1 MSVQNTTRRRQ
12 LSEADIA
19 MLLAVDATTDG
30 WRGRAPAALASL
42 TSRGYLSC
50 GTMLTNAG
58 RRALGLPEV
67 PGWNPNAKG
76 VPQYAR

>member
-1 MSVQNTTRRRQ
+1 MTQQTTRQRS
-12 LSEADIA
+12 LSEADVAI
-19 MLLAVDATTDG
+19 LLAVDATSDG

-67 PGWNPNAKG
+67 PGLNPNAKG
-76 VPQYAR
+76 VLQYAR